1 MRKIRIFSIV
11 LCALFALM
19 LMPRVAF
26 AADLEKAEV
35 IGISVDSSGTPVVYE
50 IGGTVQYR
58 LLLKSTSNPTV
69 NQILLKNQ
77 ANPVLLDISYT
88 PDELDG
94 KIKLNA
100 GEERIV
106 LITSTVSS
114 NATSLTP
121 YDVALELRVGS
132 DSTQVN
138 FKVQIT
144 TQIEDKGKDDS
155 KTPEDALA
163 ALMLASVGQ
172 DGSVVPAPKGNA
184 GERIRLRLPFF
195 NRSVAPLSNILVTP
209 QLSAS
214 LDAFPFEIEA
224 VDYTARLGD
233 MRGGEIRELA
243 YDLKL
248 SKNVTSGVKEVK
260 FNAIYYN
267 NTKGGYET
275 ATVSAFVTVVK
286 GASGI
291 QTDEDG
297 KLVVTIPKLT
307 IEAYSIKPE
316 NEQDAVTGRLFAGE
330 AFLLELT
337 LRNNSLDE
345 AVENIQLTLE
355 NEAGVILPAEGGSNT
370 VFIRR
375 IGAGESA
382 QKSMKFQSA
391 PDAESKAHT
400 LSAKL
405 GYESGKSHKSFA
417 TTETITLPISQ
428 RIRVR
433 IDDPVTYGDA
443 YENQPSPV
451 YFNLYNMGKSS
462 LYNCMVN
469 IEGEGLR
476 MEEGFFGGNV
486 GPGSTMRADFN
497 IIPSVPGEI
506 AANVIV
512 TYEDVYGVETRVEK
526 PFTLFVQEEFK
537 PDLDEDIFN
546 PMPEKPLP
554 SRGLSP
560 LLIIG
565 GGVLAA
571 GGTAA
576 GLILKRRRRRRR
588 ELEDA

>member
-1 MRKIRIFSIV
+1 MRKIRILSIA
-11 LCALFALM
+11 LCALFALT
-19 LMPRVAF
+19 LVPSAAF
-26 AADLEKAEV
+26 AAGDVEMSFTSTSFAIVNSQVIIEFILTNNGESDLTIKNNGFEIKPLGSQLTIGSSYRVPDSGVDVV
-35 IGISVDSSGTPVVYE
+35 IGAG
-50 IGGTVQYR
+50 
-58 LLLKSTSNPTV
+58 KSTSITLV
-69 NQILLKNQ
+69 
-77 ANPVLLDISYT
+77 ANDVKASAGNHVVRINVKKEGALDPIAY
-88 PDELDG
+88 
-94 KIKLNA
+94 
-100 GEERIV
+100 
-106 LITSTVSS
+106 SS
-114 NATSLTP
+114 CFFT
-121 YDVALELRVGS
+121 
-132 DSTQVN
+132 
-138 FKVQIT
+138 
-144 TQIEDKGKDDS
+144 KDDS
-155 KTPEDALA
+155 GAVDPPKPETPEDATA
-163 ALMLASVGQ
+163 SLMLASVGQ
-172 DGSVVPAPKGNA
+172 DGAVVPAPKGNA
-184 GERIRLRLPFF
+184 GERIKLRLPIF

-224 VDYTARLGD
+224 VDYTVRLGD

-267 NTKGGYET
+267 NIKGGYET
-275 ATVSAFVTVVK
+275 ATVSVFVTVVK
-286 GASGI
+286 GAAGV
-291 QTDEDG
+291 QTDEEG
-297 KLVVTIPKLT
+297 KLVVSIPKLT

-316 NEQDAVTGRLFAGE
+316 NAEDEASARLFAGE
-330 AFLLELT
+330 AFSLELT

-355 NEAGVILPAEGGSNT
+355 NEAGIILPVEGGSNT

-382 QKSMKFQSA
+382 QKTMKFQSA

-400 LSAKL
+400 LSAKF
-405 GYESGKSHKSFA
+405 GYESAKSHKSFA
-417 TTETITLPISQ
+417 ATETITLPISQ

-469 IEGEGLR
+469 IEGDGLR

-497 IIPSVPGEI
+497 IIPSIGGEI
-506 AANVIV
+506 EAKVVI

-526 PFTLFVQEEFK
+526 PFPLFVQEEFK
-537 PDLDEDIFN
+537 PGLDEDIFN

-554 SRGLSP
+554 SRGISP
-560 LLIIG
+560 LLIVG
-565 GGVLAA
+565 AGVLAA
-571 GGTAA
+571 GGTAT

>member
-26 AADLEKAEV
+26 AAGDVEM
-35 IGISVDSSGTPVVYE
+35 SFT
-50 IGGTVQYR
+50 
-58 LLLKSTSNPTV
+58 STSFA
-69 NQILLKNQ
+69 IADNQ
-77 ANPVLLDISYT
+77 ATIKFTITNNSGSELTVENGSFEIVSMGRQLPLGSSSQIIVDA
-88 PDELDG
+88 PDT
-94 KIKLNA
+94 
-100 GEERIV
+100 
-106 LITSTVSS
+106 TS
-114 NATSLTP
+114 
-121 YDVALELRVGS
+121 
-132 DSTQVN
+132 
-138 FKVQIT
+138 K
-144 TQIEDKGKDDS
+144 IEDKKSASFTLVLTDIRASEGSYTMLIKAKDNVGVIAFNTCYLTKDDS
-155 KTPEDALA
+155 GAVDPPKPETPEDALA

-195 NRSVAPLSNILVTP
+195 NRSAAPLSNILVTP

-537 PDLDEDIFN
+537 PGLDEDIFN

>member
-58 LLLKSTSNPTV
+58 LLLKSASNPTV

>member
-26 AADLEKAEV
+26 AAGDVEM
-35 IGISVDSSGTPVVYE
+35 SFT
-50 IGGTVQYR
+50 
-58 LLLKSTSNPTV
+58 STSFAIV
-69 NQILLKNQ
+69 NGQVIIDFILTNNGVGDLTIKNNGFEIKPLGSQ
-77 ANPVLLDISYT
+77 LTIGSSYRVPDSGDDVVVEAGKSRSITLVANDAKASAGNHVVRINVKKEGEPEPVAYST
-88 PDELDG
+88 CF
-94 KIKLNA
+94 
-100 GEERIV
+100 
-106 LITSTVSS
+106 IT
-114 NATSLTP
+114 
-121 YDVALELRVGS
+121 
-132 DSTQVN
+132 
-138 FKVQIT
+138 
-144 TQIEDKGKDDS
+144 KDDS
-155 KTPEDALA
+155 GAVDPPKPETPEDALA

-316 NEQDAVTGRLFAGE
+316 NEQDAVSGRLFAGE
-330 AFLLELT
+330 AFSLELT

-355 NEAGVILPAEGGSNT
+355 NEAGVILPVEGGSNT

-565 GGVLAA
+565 GCILAA